1 MSDRKTVRDVELKT
15 AVQTTTGTPTDLGIG
30 AVPAGMRRWVTFIK
44 TTNLAASANALFLC
58 SGTTATDASSGN
70 RKDKTTLGS
79 QYDLVAYPDSP
90 DVTKPLF
97 SIGPSRYLALSAS
110 ASSMETMIQYYD
122 E

>member
-1 MSDRKTVRDVELKT
+1 MQRKTVRDVELKT

-30 AVPAGMRRWVTFIK
+30 AVPAGMKRWVTFIK
-44 TTNLAASANALFLC
+44 TSNLAAGANALFLC

-70 RKDKTTLGS
+70 RVDKVILGS
-79 QYDLVAYPDSP
+79 QYDVIGYPNDP
-90 DVTKPLF
+90 DVSKPLF
-97 SIGPSRYLALSAS
+97 SIGASRYLAILAS